1 MADTKISALTA
12 VTTPIGATE
21 FAVNESGTSK
31 KLTLTQVN
39 EFAEPLASV
48 LTSAMAS
55 GFASDTYVTNSAIII
70 PQARIKA
77 GSVYR
82 CKITL
87 TKTAASTG
95 TPAFSVRY
103 GTAGTTADT
112 ARLSLTGTTAQTA
125 AADTGEILFEVTFR
139 SVGSG
144 TSAVI
149 AGDVRLSHTLATT
162 GFATRANYIV
172 RATSAGFDS
181 TPANSRIGISINGGT
196 SSAWTVET
204 VVAELF
210 NLT

>member
-12 VTTPIGATE
+12 VTTPVGGTE

-31 KLTLTQVN
+31 KLTLSQIN
-39 EFAEPLASV
+39 EFSEPLAAV
-48 LTSAMAS
+48 ATSAMGA
-55 GFASDTYVTNSAIII
+55 GFAADTYVTGSALII

-82 CKITL
+82 L
-87 TKTAASTG
+87 RLVVTKTAASTA
-95 TPAFSVRY
+95 TPSFTVRY

-144 TSAVI
+144 TSAVL

-181 TPANSRIGISINGGT
+181 TPADSRIGVSMNGGA
-196 SSAWTVET
+196 SAAWTVET